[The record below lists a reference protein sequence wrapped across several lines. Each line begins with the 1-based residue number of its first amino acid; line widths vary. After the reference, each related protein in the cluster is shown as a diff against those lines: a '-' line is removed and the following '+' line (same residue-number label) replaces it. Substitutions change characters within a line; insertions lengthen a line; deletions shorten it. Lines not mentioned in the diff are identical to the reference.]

1 MENNKD
7 VHDNLELDAVEP
19 DRRMA
24 EKIKKKLMAGQM
36 YREGRNLPE
45 KWAEYQRFW
54 EGDQWPAPTEETKN
68 FPRPVTNHFS
78 EIIEMKT
85 AGMTYEPAEVYF
97 EQKLCKDKIAPLKV
111 DPIDPEKDEP
121 FEITREE
128 LLATMYEHSAEC
140 FGMESLIE
148 SKTRSSALLANG
160 LSYLYF
166 DNTIVGGGKDAGYI
180 GDVDAIEIDISDY
193 YPGDP
198 TEPDVQKQPSCIITE
213 IRPLEEVKEEYAQ
226 FSKQADLLKKSSSA
240 DAQSIYDHQKT
251 VYNEGEPIQ
260 LIHYWE
266 KKYEY
271 VEKDIKHS
279 DETETP
285 LKRKRVT
292 IDYYVVAEDFILRH
306 EENHCKRYPISGFT
320 WYPIRKS
327 FYGKAESDDLINNQ
341 KELNRLQGIGLL
353 GAYKM
358 GLANIRYKEGM
369 VDKEDLPVGPGGGF
383 IKDKSGPGQN
393 WSVDYMQP
401 PSIAAQIPLLK
412 DAMVSG
418 MKDTSGVHEAW
429 SGKAPSA
436 HLNAS
441 AIMALQEAAGVRIKG
456 IRRRMFQAVKTMGEI
471 WLDLIMEY
479 YQEDRL
485 YKVYGKNGAEGTV
498 WFKRQDFEG
507 LEFDVKVTL
516 NNASPYSKTVIAA
529 TLLDM
534 VTNNIIDGDLY
545 LRMLPREVFPKVKD
559 LLGLLEDRVTEQQQM
574 MLQQQL
580 AVVDEIVAQTIEQA
594 RAAGVEIT
602 PETLQQ
608 MQQMIQSVAHEQ
620 QI

>member
-1 MENNKD
+1 MENKTETTTNS
-7 VHDNLELDAVEP
+7 ES
-19 DRRMA
+19 DRRLA
-24 EKIKKKLMAGQM
+24 QKITKKLMAGQV
-36 YREGRNLPE
+36 YREGRELPD

-54 EGDQWPAPTEETKN
+54 EGDQWPAPTEETQN
-68 FPRPVTNHFS
+68 FPRPVTNHFA

-97 EQKLCKDKIAPLKV
+97 EQRLTKDKATPLNV
-111 DPIDPEKDEP
+111 EPNNPEKDQP
-121 FEITREE
+121 FTITREE
-128 LLATMYEHSAEC
+128 LLAEMFKRVAEHVDLDGLLEN
-140 FGMESLIE
+140 
-148 SKTRSSALLANG
+148 KTRSTALLGNG
-160 LSYLYF
+160 LSYHYF
-166 DNTIVGGGKDAGYI
+166 DNTIVGGGRNAGYI
-180 GDVDAIEIDISDY
+180 GDIGAMEVDISDY

-198 TEPDVQKQPSCIITE
+198 MEPDVQKQPSCIVTE
-213 IRPLEEVKEEYAQ
+213 IRPLDEVKEEYEQ
-226 FSKQADLLKKSSSA
+226 FSEYASMLKQSSS
-240 DAQSIYDHQKT
+240 DDSKSIYDHQKT
-251 VYNEGEPIQ
+251 TYTEGEPVQ

-266 KKYEY
+266 KKIKE
-271 VEKDIKHS
+271 VEKTINPGSENETSIKV
-279 DETETP
+279 
-285 LKRKRVT
+285 RRAT
-292 IDYYVVAEDFILRH
+292 INYYVVAQDYILRK
-306 EENHCKRYPISGFT
+306 EEDYCERYPIAGFV

-327 FYGKAESDDLINNQ
+327 FYGKSESDDLINNQ

-383 IKDKSGPGQN
+383 IKDKSGPGMA
-393 WSVDYMQP
+393 WSVDYMHP
-401 PSIAAQIPLLK
+401 PSIAPQIPLLK
-412 DAMVSG
+412 EALTQG

-456 IRRRMFQAVKTMGEI
+456 IRRRMFQSVKVIGEI
-471 WLDLIMEY
+471 WLELMMKHY
-479 YQEDRL
+479 TEDRL
-485 YKVYGKNGAEGTV
+485 YKVFGKNGAEGTV
-498 WFKRQDFEG
+498 WFKQKEFEG
-507 LEFDVKVTL
+507 MEFDVKITL

-534 VTNNIIDGDLY
+534 VTNKIIDGDLY
-545 LRMLPREVFPKVKD
+545 LRMLPREVFPKVKE
-559 LLGLLEDRVTEQQQM
+559 LLELLEDRVTEQQQM

-580 AVVDEIVAQTIEQA
+580 AVVDEVVAQTIEQA
-594 RAAGVEIT
+594 RASGVQIT
-602 PETLQQ
+602 PEALQQ